1 MGGTFTKHENMKTAL
16 HSSTGSL
23 AAFAGE
29 KDKVWTAI
37 FVAGL
42 VLLWIWLVLFL
53 NKPALL
59 QLESAFLNTMIS
71 GILVVV
77 FALLL
82 GWVVGVA
89 LDVLEQ
95 SGRKSWYLASTFL
108 VNLLRSVPQIV
119 GVLAAYVLLTVLIE
133 REMLAAQSW
142 QLIAMSFAISLFV
155 FLEVADVVRERIAY
169 YRGLDFYHAMLCCGI
184 PERRIINREILWKNS
199 RAHLLHKLIS
209 IFGAAI
215 FLKCSVDFIVSV
227 GLSTDVSLTNFPATL
242 GSMLASLDSKQDILA
257 IGTIFSEPGYVSA
270 LFFEHLQGISVAFM
284 IVFTLLCV
292 HRIAEGIVRRHKL

>member
-1 MGGTFTKHENMKTAL
+1 MRTAP
-16 HSSTGSL
+16 HSL
-23 AAFAGE
+23 AAAITGFARE
-29 KDKVWTAI
+29 KDKLWTVVFI
-37 FVAGL
+37 AGMAF
-42 VLLWIWLVLFL
+42 LWVWLVLFL

-59 QLESAFLNTMIS
+59 QLEGAFVNTVIS
-71 GILVVV
+71 GVLVVL
-77 FALLL
+77 FALCL
-82 GWVVGVA
+82 GWLAGVT
-89 LDVLEQ
+89 LDLLEQ
-95 SGRKSWYLASTFL
+95 SERKSWYLATTFI

-119 GVLAAYVLLTVLIE
+119 GVLAAYVLLTLLIE
-133 REMLAAQSW
+133 REILVDPSW
-142 QLIAMSFAISLFV
+142 QLIAMSFAISCFV

-257 IGTIFSEPGYVSA
+257 IGTVFSEPGYVGD
-270 LFFEHLQGISVAFM
+270 LFFEHLQGISIAFM

-292 HRIAEGIVRRHKL
+292 HRIAEGVVRRHKL